1 MEKTQF
7 RNSRTL
13 FQNSGTQ
20 LRNPKIYFGLLKFV
34 APVILVLVAG
44 IVGVCYL
51 TVQASNNLRQPV
63 QERPINDID
72 PNIEQ
77 KQRQNGRL
85 KSFMNEK
92 NPDFLIDRTVYNE
105 TDLNDISTDS
115 NVRMEFFWEILGK
128 SCHCFN
134 FQEFE
139 TTTQTILFNRTI
151 TKPIG
156 QLPQIQLTVASIIF
170 RFRVASIFVA
180 SIFARD
186 KNI

>member
-20 LRNPKIYFGLLKFV
+20 LRIPKIYFGLLKFV
-34 APVILVLVAG
+34 APVVLVLVAG
-44 IVGVCYL
+44 IVGVCYF

-72 PNIEQ
+72 PSIEQ
-77 KQRQNGRL
+77 KQKQNGRF

-92 NPDFLIDRTVYNE
+92 TPDFLIDTDYKYNE
-105 TDLNDISTDS
+105 TDLKDISTDR

-134 FQEFE
+134 FQEFA
-139 TTTQTILFNRTI
+139 TTQTILFNRTI

-156 QLPQIQLTVASIIF
+156 QLLQIQLTVASIIF
-170 RFRVASIFVA
+170 RLRVASIFVRA
-180 SIFARD
+180 
-186 KNI
+186 

>member
-1 MEKTQF
+1 MDDRPDEVRWTLEVRRTVEKTQF

-34 APVILVLVAG
+34 APVVLVLVAG

-63 QERPINDID
+63 QDRPINDID
-72 PNIEQ
+72 PSIEQ
-77 KQRQNGRL
+77 KQRQNGRF
-85 KSFMNEK
+85 KSFMNEGRE
-92 NPDFLIDRTVYNE
+92 PDFLIDTDYQVYNE
-105 TDLNDISTDS
+105 TDLKDISTNS

-134 FQEFE
+134 FQEFA
-139 TTTQTILFNRTI
+139 TQQTILFNKTI
-151 TKPIG
+151 TQPKG
-156 QLPQIQLTVASIIF
+156 QLLQNSMKSF
-170 RFRVASIFVA
+170 
-180 SIFARD
+180 
-186 KNI
+186 

>member
-115 NVRMEFFWEILGK
+115 NVRMEFFWEILEK

-134 FQEFE
+134 FQEFA
-139 TTTQTILFNRTI
+139 TQQTILFNKTI
-151 TKPIG
+151 TQPKG
-156 QLPQIQLTVASIIF
+156 QLLQIQ
-170 RFRVASIFVA
+170 
-180 SIFARD
+180 
-186 KNI
+186 